1 MQTFWKVNTA
11 INSKYM
17 KIIRILWP
25 HNNMAVIKMAN
36 TLCGGKERIFCT
48 LGEISTRPTTG
59 EAVQSLFYK
68 YQKMSCAFL
77 FMTVVPQMLK
87 AQGRLEGIG

>member
-1 MQTFWKVNTA
+1 MQTFWKENTT

-25 HNNMAVIKMAN
+25 HNKMAVIKMAN

-48 LGEISTRPTTG
+48 LGEISTGPTTG
-59 EAVQSLFYK
+59 EAIQSLFHK
-68 YQKMSCAFL
+68 YQKMSCAFY
-77 FMTVVPQMLK
+77 MTIVPKMLK
-87 AQGRLEGIG
+87 AQGRVEGIS